1 MIARGQERHSHD
13 RPIASLAVLADD
25 EAKELE
31 AKLRQDIEIIEGE
44 REVRYVTSVE
54 RLATERGM
62 QIGLEKGLERGRL
75 EGEGAILRRL
85 LTHRFG
91 PLPQDVLERLAH
103 AGSQQLETWAERVID
118 ASSLDKIFADN

>member
-1 MIARGQERHSHD
+1 M
-13 RPIASLAVLADD
+13 
-25 EAKELE
+25 
-31 AKLRQDIEIIEGE
+31 
-44 REVRYVTSVE
+44 RYVTSVE
-54 RLATERGM
+54 RLATERGLQQGM
-62 QIGLEKGLERGRL
+62 EKGLEQGLVKGLKKGRL

-118 ASSLDKIFADN
+118 ASSLDEIFADN